1 MSLSLKDQL
10 IAAGLVKRDAAKP
23 KPAPRPAK
31 YPSPAKHPT
40 QAPVVK
46 VPPKPAE
53 PSLAELYRARDLAAQ
68 KALQEAQRLNVEK
81 ALAKRARKNQAL
93 ALIAG
98 KAVNTNEGVQVS
110 PKGDT
115 AEHVVRHF
123 EYGRK
128 IRRIYLT
135 AEQRSQLNAGE
146 LGIVQLDGHFSLL
159 PHAVVA
165 AVHEVAPE
173 FIALMGASAE
183 AVLPVEDPAYTDSK
197 YQIPDDLMW

>member
-31 YPSPAKHPT
+31 Y
-40 QAPVVK
+40 QAPVPVAK
-46 VPPKPAE
+46 PPQKPAE
-53 PSLAELYRARDLAAQ
+53 PSLAELYRARELAAQ
-68 KALQEAQRLNVEK
+68 KELQQAQRLNVEK

-98 KAVNTNEGVQVS
+98 QAVNTNVGEQ
-110 PKGDT
+110 
-115 AEHVVRHF
+115 VVRHF
-123 EYGRK
+123 EYARK

-135 AEQRSQLNAGE
+135 AEQRIQLNAGE

-159 PHAVVA
+159 PHAIVA
-165 AVHEVAPE
+165 AVHAVAPE
-173 FIALMGASAE
+173 FIALMGASVE
-183 AVLPVEDPAYTDSK
+183 AVLPVEDPAYSDPK
-197 YQIPDDLMW
+197 YQIPDDLTW

>member
-31 YPSPAKHPT
+31 Y
-40 QAPVVK
+40 QAPAAK
-46 VPPKPAE
+46 APPKPVE

-68 KALQEAQRLNVEK
+68 KELQEAQRLNVEK

-115 AEHVVRHF
+115 AELVVRHF
-123 EYGRK
+123 EYARK

-135 AEQRSQLNAGE
+135 AEQRTQLNAGE

-159 PHAVVA
+159 PHAIVA
-165 AVHEVAPE
+165 AVHAVAPE

-183 AVLPVEDPAYTDSK
+183 AVLPVEDPAYSDPK
-197 YQIPDDLMW
+197 HQIPDDLTW

>member
-23 KPAPRPAK
+23 KHVPRPAK
-31 YPSPAKHPT
+31 YPTH
-40 QAPVVK
+40 APVAK
-46 VPPKPAE
+46 SPQKPAE
-53 PSLAELYRARDLAAQ
+53 PSLAELYRAREQAAQ
-68 KALQEAQRLNVEK
+68 KELQEAQRLNIEK

-98 KAVNTNEGVQVS
+98 KAVNTKTDSTGEVEQ
-110 PKGDT
+110 
-115 AEHVVRHF
+115 VVRHF
-123 EYGRK
+123 EYARK

-135 AEQRSQLNAGE
+135 VEQRTQLNAGE

-165 AVHEVAPE
+165 EVHAVAPE

-183 AVLPVEDPAYTDSK
+183 AQLPVEDPAYSDPK
-197 YQIPDDLMW
+197 HQIPDDLTW

>member
-31 YPSPAKHPT
+31 YPAP
-40 QAPVVK
+40 APVVK
-46 VPPKPAE
+46 APPKPAE

-98 KAVNTNEGVQVS
+98 KAVNTNEGEQ
-110 PKGDT
+110 
-115 AEHVVRHF
+115 VVRHF
-123 EYGRK
+123 EYARK

-135 AEQRSQLNAGE
+135 AEQRSQLNVGE

-183 AVLPVEDPAYTDSK
+183 AILPVEDPAYTDPK
-197 YQIPDDLMW
+197 YQIPDDLTW

>member
-31 YPSPAKHPT
+31 YPTHVPVAK
-40 QAPVVK
+40 
-46 VPPKPAE
+46 PPQQPAE

-68 KALQEAQRLNVEK
+68 KELAEAQRLNVEK

-98 KAVNTNEGVQVS
+98 KAVNTNEGEQ
-110 PKGDT
+110 
-115 AEHVVRHF
+115 VVRHF
-123 EYGRK
+123 EYARK

-135 AEQRSQLNAGE
+135 AEQRTQLNAGE

-159 PHAVVA
+159 PHAIVA
-165 AVHEVAPE
+165 AVHAVAPE
-173 FIALMGASAE
+173 FIALMGASSE
-183 AVLPVEDPAYTDSK
+183 TVLPVEHPDYSDPK
-197 YQIPDDLMW
+197 HQIPDDLTW

>member
-31 YPSPAKHPT
+31 Y
-40 QAPVVK
+40 QAPAAK
-46 VPPKPAE
+46 APPKPVE
-53 PSLAELYRARDLAAQ
+53 PSLAELYRARDQAAQ
-68 KALQEAQRLNVEK
+68 KELQEAQRLNVEK

-93 ALIAG
+93 ELITG
-98 KAVNTNEGVQVS
+98 KALNTNEGEQ
-110 PKGDT
+110 
-115 AEHVVRHF
+115 VVRHF
-123 EYGRK
+123 EYARK

-135 AEQRSQLNAGE
+135 SEQRTQLNAGE

-159 PHAVVA
+159 PHAIVA
-165 AVHEVAPE
+165 AVHAVAPE

-183 AVLPVEDPAYTDSK
+183 AVLPVEDPAYSDPK
-197 YQIPDDLMW
+197 HQIPDDLTW

>member
-31 YPSPAKHPT
+31 YQAHASVAKQSPAKPI
-40 QAPVVK
+40 
-46 VPPKPAE
+46 E

-68 KALQEAQRLNVEK
+68 KELQEAQRLNVEK

-98 KAVNTNEGVQVS
+98 KAVNTNEGEQ
-110 PKGDT
+110 
-115 AEHVVRHF
+115 VVRHF
-123 EYGRK
+123 EYARK

-135 AEQRSQLNAGE
+135 AEQRTQLNAGE

-159 PHAVVA
+159 PHAIVA
-165 AVHEVAPE
+165 AVHAVAPE

-183 AVLPVEDPAYTDSK
+183 AVLPVEDPAYSDPK
-197 YQIPDDLMW
+197 HQIPDDLTW

>member
-31 YPSPAKHPT
+31 Y
-40 QAPVVK
+40 QAPVPAVK
-46 VPPKPAE
+46 PPQKPAE

-68 KALQEAQRLNVEK
+68 KELQEAQRLNVEK

-98 KAVNTNEGVQVS
+98 KAVNTNEGEQ
-110 PKGDT
+110 
-115 AEHVVRHF
+115 VVRHF
-123 EYGRK
+123 EYARK

-135 AEQRSQLNAGE
+135 AEQRTQLNAGE
-146 LGIVQLDGHFSLL
+146 LGIVQLDGHFCLL
-159 PHAVVA
+159 PHAIVVA
-165 AVHEVAPE
+165 VHAAAPE

-183 AVLPVEDPAYTDSK
+183 AVLPVVDPAYSDPK
-197 YQIPDDLMW
+197 HQIPDDLTW

>member
-31 YPSPAKHPT
+31 YPT
-40 QAPVVK
+40 QTPVVK
-46 VPPKPAE
+46 PPPKPAE

-68 KALQEAQRLNVEK
+68 KALAEAQRLNVEK

-115 AEHVVRHF
+115 AEQVVRHF
-123 EYGRK
+123 EYARK

-159 PHAVVA
+159 PHAIVA
-165 AVHEVAPE
+165 AVHAVAPE
-173 FIALMGASAE
+173 FIALMGASSE
-183 AVLPVEDPAYTDSK
+183 AVLPVEDPAYSDPK
-197 YQIPDDLMW
+197 HQIPDDLMW